1 MTWNHNLQPVLLLH
15 WTHTWPLVYLI
26 LLGLLFVEVVVFIV
40 VSLVVVLANVV
51 LFSLDVVK
59 LGVAWELDEAVFE
72 SVELTSDWFNS
83 QIEHFYKIRI

>member
-1 MTWNHNLQPVLLLH
+1 M
-15 WTHTWPLVYLI
+15 YLI

-72 SVELTSDWFNS
+72 SVELTSD
-83 QIEHFYKIRI
+83 